1 MVYNKN
7 LQTLKIRSARFVRRD
22 YPEEVAKF
30 YRKNYFWNNGYFI
43 STVSENTLSNVEIE
57 RGDLHK
63 APGNEK
69 QKQNLCLSFRDAF
82 TTEYMDSYGVI
93 LCSYIWCTLLS
104 FNREKS
110 DK

>member
-43 STVSENTLSNVEIE
+43 STVSENTLSNVE
-57 RGDLHK
+57 
-63 APGNEK
+63 
-69 QKQNLCLSFRDAF
+69 
-82 TTEYMDSYGVI
+82 T
-93 LCSYIWCTLLS
+93 YIKHQGMKS
-104 FNREKS
+104 KNRICV
-110 DK
+110 